1 MRAETEEQR
10 LWDWVAA
17 MTAVAAVAVIMVSV
31 VMGVT
36 GRRLLIDVTVIASA
50 ILAVDRAVTARRHPR
65 GFRIHR

>member
-1 MRAETEEQR
+1 
-10 LWDWVAA
+10 

-36 GRRLLIDVTVIASA
+36 ERRVLIDVTVIASA